1 MMARRVRRVRGVGGD
16 EEERLIR
23 LECLA
28 VADCEV
34 MKTLF
39 VLPGLG
45 RGYPGNVR
53 YVQYDPFLV
62 QWLSK
67 F

>member
-1 MMARRVRRVRGVGGD
+1 MMARRVRGVGD
-16 EEERLIR
+16 DDEERLIR

-39 VLPGLG
+39 VLPGRAAATLG
-45 RGYPGNVR
+45 M
-53 YVQYDPFLV
+53 
-62 QWLSK
+62 
-67 F
+67 

>member
-1 MMARRVRRVRGVGGD
+1 MMARRVRRVSGVGD
-16 EEERLIR
+16 DDEERLIR

-39 VLPGLG
+39 VLPGLAG
-45 RGYPGNVR
+45 PRLP
-53 YVQYDPFLV
+53 
-62 QWLSK
+62 WECKICSI
-67 F
+67 

>member
-1 MMARRVRRVRGVGGD
+1 MMARRVRGVGD
-16 EEERLIR
+16 DDKERLIR

-39 VLPGLG
+39 VLPGLAAATLG
-45 RGYPGNVR
+45 M
-53 YVQYDPFLV
+53 
-62 QWLSK
+62 
-67 F
+67 

>member
-1 MMARRVRRVRGVGGD
+1 MVRRGISAGD
-16 EEERLIR
+16 DDDDDDVRLIR
-23 LECLA
+23 LECLG
-28 VADCEV
+28 DCEV

-39 VLPGLG
+39 VLPGRG